1 MSRTAGR
8 FTRPT
13 GCRGCRLLAA
23 EPIQLA
29 RFMHRFLC
37 TLFGLMLYSSE
48 PAMYLGLYPVTTTT
62 VTTHIIVTTNLL
74 TLNNVELEEQVEAEL
89 AENPALERLDSQRC
103 SRCGAIIER
112 PPCPACMKELL
123 AGHMLHVESSPRQ
136 GSSEGSWDDDYDPM
150 QALAQPTRLADHILA
165 QLAPQIETRAVP
177 IALYLAESL
186 DERGFLAVPVA
197 QVATALGVTAVEV
210 ESILHIMQMVDP
222 VGVGSRNPQECLLR
236 QLEALTDDAGAGEGQ
251 NGEEARHVAH
261 RIVAEFWDPFL
272 HARWSEI
279 PIPSNQASAALAF
292 IRANLTPYPA
302 LADWEGELARRQ
314 GPAEPTVYTRPDM
327 AIYLD
332 SDGNLAVEIFSI
344 RSNWLRIS
352 PSFREMMRLAN
363 GNGQEA
369 WTEMA
374 ERARLFIKCLGQR
387 HQTLR
392 RAVESLVSH
401 QEQAIRHGDAFMLP
415 LTRTQLAQTLG
426 VHEATVSRAIM
437 GKTAALPDGR
447 IVPLSHFFESGKSTK
462 EVIRQMIADEHEPLS
477 DSAIA
482 VRLQEIGQPI
492 ARRTVAKYRN
502 MLGILPVHL
511 RARQREQAVA

>member
-1 MSRTAGR
+1 
-8 FTRPT
+8 
-13 GCRGCRLLAA
+13 
-23 EPIQLA
+23 
-29 RFMHRFLC
+29 
-37 TLFGLMLYSSE
+37 
-48 PAMYLGLYPVTTTT
+48 MYLGLYPVTTTT

-74 TLNNVELEEQVEAEL
+74 TLNNAELEEQVEAEL
-89 AENPALERLDSQRC
+89 AENPALERVDSQRC
-103 SRCGAIIER
+103 SRCGAIIET
-112 PPCPACMKELL
+112 PPCSHCMKELL
-123 AGHMLHVESSPRQ
+123 AGHMLHVEASPRQ

-150 QALAQPTRLADHILA
+150 QALAQPTRLADHILS
-165 QLAPQIETRAVP
+165 QLGPLIARNAAP

-186 DERGFLAVPVA
+186 DERGFLAVPVE
-197 QVATALGVTAVEV
+197 QVAKMFQVTTAEV
-210 ESILHIMQMVDP
+210 EAILRKLQLVDP

-236 QLEALTDDAGAGEGQ
+236 QMEALSGDAQRGEDQ
-251 NGEEARHVAH
+251 NGEEVREVAH
-261 RIVAEFWDPFL
+261 RLLAEFWDAFL
-272 HARWSEI
+272 HARWHEI
-279 PIPSNQASAALAF
+279 PIPSHQTSAAVAF

-327 AIYLD
+327 AIYFD
-332 SDGNLAVEIFSI
+332 GDGNLAVEIFSI

-363 GNGQEA
+363 GNGQESWA
-369 WTEMA
+369 EMA

-392 RAVESLVSH
+392 RAVESLVSY

-415 LTRTQLAQTLG
+415 LTRTQLAQTLS

-437 GKTAALPDGR
+437 GKTTALPDGR

-462 EVIRQMIADEHEPLS
+462 EVIRQMIAEEDEPLS

-482 VRLQEIGQPI
+482 AKLKELGQPI

-511 RARQREQAVA
+511 RARQKEQAMA

>member
-1 MSRTAGR
+1 
-8 FTRPT
+8 
-13 GCRGCRLLAA
+13 
-23 EPIQLA
+23 
-29 RFMHRFLC
+29 
-37 TLFGLMLYSSE
+37 
-48 PAMYLGLYPVTTTT
+48 MYLGLYPVTTTT

-89 AENPALERLDSQRC
+89 AENPALERVDSQRC
-103 SRCGAIIER
+103 PRCGAIVER
-112 PPCPACMKELL
+112 PPCPHCMKELL

-136 GSSEGSWDDDYDPM
+136 RSSEGSWDDDFDPM
-150 QALAQPTRLADHILA
+150 QALAQPTRLADHILS
-165 QLAPQIETRAVP
+165 QLSPQMEPTAIP

-186 DERGFLAVPVA
+186 DERGFLVVPVE
-197 QVATALGVTAVEV
+197 QVASALQVTTVEV
-210 ESILHIMQMVDP
+210 EAVLRRLQLVDP

-236 QLEALTDDAGAGEGQ
+236 QLEALADDGQMGEGADAGELC
-251 NGEEARHVAH
+251 EVAH
-261 RIVAEFWDPFL
+261 RILAEFWDTFL
-272 HARWSEI
+272 HARWTEI
-279 PIPSNQASAALAF
+279 PMPPHQTTAAVAF

-302 LADWEGELARRQ
+302 LAGWEGELSRRQ
-314 GPAEPTVYTRPDM
+314 GPAAPTVYTRPDM

-332 SDGNLAVEIFSI
+332 GDGNLAVEIFSI

-363 GNGQEA
+363 GSCQETWA
-369 WTEMA
+369 EMA

-392 RAVESLVSH
+392 RAVESLVSY
-401 QEQAIRHGDAFMLP
+401 QEQAIRHGDTFMLP
-415 LTRTQLAQTLG
+415 LTRTQLAQTLD

-437 GKTAALPDGR
+437 GKTTALPDGR

-462 EVIRQMIADEHEPLS
+462 EIIRQMIAEEDEPLS
-477 DSAIA
+477 DSTIA
-482 VRLQEIGQPI
+482 TRLKEKGQPI

-511 RARQREQAVA
+511 RARQKEQAMA

>member
-1 MSRTAGR
+1 
-8 FTRPT
+8 
-13 GCRGCRLLAA
+13 
-23 EPIQLA
+23 
-29 RFMHRFLC
+29 
-37 TLFGLMLYSSE
+37 
-48 PAMYLGLYPVTTTT
+48 MYLGLYPVTTTT

-89 AENPALERLDSQRC
+89 AENPALERVDSQRC
-103 SRCGAIIER
+103 SRCGAIIEN
-112 PPCPACMKELL
+112 PPCPHCMKELL

-136 GSSEGSWDDDYDPM
+136 RNSGGSWDDDYDPM
-150 QALAQPTRLADHILA
+150 QALAQPTRLADHILS
-165 QLAPQIETRAVP
+165 QLGPQIGLDAVP

-186 DERGFLAVPVA
+186 DERGFLTVPVEH
-197 QVATALGVTAVEV
+197 VANALQAPVAEV
-210 ESILHIMQMVDP
+210 ETILHKLQLVDP
-222 VGVGSRNPQECLLR
+222 VGVGSRDPQECLLR
-236 QLEALTDDAGAGEGQ
+236 QMEALSGEVSQEDDPDGEGVH
-251 NGEEARHVAH
+251 EVAR
-261 RIVAEFWDPFL
+261 RLLAEFWDPFL
-272 HARWSEI
+272 HARWHEI
-279 PIPSNQASAALAF
+279 PIPTHQTSAAVAF

-327 AIYLD
+327 AIYFD
-332 SDGNLAVEIFSI
+332 GDGNLAVEIFSI

-352 PSFREMMRLAN
+352 PIFREMMRLAN
-363 GNGQEA
+363 GNGEESWA
-369 WTEMA
+369 EMA

-392 RAVESLVSH
+392 RAVESLVSY

-415 LTRTQLAQTLG
+415 LTRTQLAQTLS

-462 EVIRQMIADEHEPLS
+462 EIIRQMIAEEDEPLS

-482 VRLQEIGQPI
+482 AKLKEIGQPI

-511 RARQREQAVA
+511 RARQKEQAMA

>member
-1 MSRTAGR
+1 
-8 FTRPT
+8 
-13 GCRGCRLLAA
+13 
-23 EPIQLA
+23 
-29 RFMHRFLC
+29 
-37 TLFGLMLYSSE
+37 
-48 PAMYLGLYPVTTTT
+48 MYLGLYPVTTTT

-89 AENPALERLDSQRC
+89 AENPALERVESQRC
-103 SRCGAIIER
+103 PRCGAIIER
-112 PPCPACMKELL
+112 PPCPHCMKELL

-136 GSSEGSWDDDYDPM
+136 SSSEGPWDDDYDPM
-150 QALAQPTRLADHILA
+150 QGLAQPTRLADHILSQLGA
-165 QLAPQIETRAVP
+165 QIDAKAVP

-186 DERGFLAVPVA
+186 DERGFLAVQVE
-197 QVATALGVTAVEV
+197 QVAKALGVPAAEV
-210 ESILHIMQMVDP
+210 ETILRKVQLVDP

-236 QLEALTDDAGAGEGQ
+236 QLEALSDEADVADGGEG
-251 NGEEARHVAH
+251 EEVRRIAH
-261 RIVAEFWDPFL
+261 RILADFWDPFL
-272 HARWSEI
+272 HGRWSEI
-279 PIPSNQASAALAF
+279 PVPANQASAAF
-292 IRANLTPYPA
+292 GYIRDNLTPYPA
-302 LADWEGELARRQ
+302 MADWEGELARRQ
-314 GPAEPTVYTRPDM
+314 GPADPTVYTRPDM

-332 SDGNLAVEIFSI
+332 GDGNLAVEIFSI

-352 PSFREMMRLAN
+352 PSFREMMRIAN
-363 GNGQEA
+363 GSGQEA
-369 WTEMA
+369 WAEMA

-392 RAVESLVSH
+392 RAVELLVSH

-447 IVPLSHFFESGKSTK
+447 IVRLSHFFESGKSTK
-462 EVIRQMIADEHEPLS
+462 EVIRHMIADEQEPLS

-482 VRLQEIGQPI
+482 ARLEEIGQPI